1 MLTGCQVG
9 AQHSL
14 GCARDKAA
22 PLQEPADA
30 LWRIPIDLAAGLGLR
45 FPPNVTAPAVW
56 PQRRREGM
64 DSERRQAPRYPFI
77 ADAEVIETASDTKL
91 SAKTSDV
98 SIGGGLLLHPHPS
111 PGTTGGEVGKL
122 STNPTIPSPRK
133 KGVC

>member
-91 SAKTSDV
+91 GAKTSDV
-98 SIGGGLLLHPHPS
+98 SICGCLPPHPNTS
-111 PGTTGGEVGKL
+111 PVAPVVRRPI
-122 STNPTIPSPRK
+122 SHPNPTT
-133 KGVC
+133 

>member
-1 MLTGCQVG
+1 MLTGCQAG

-30 LWRIPIDLAAGLGLR
+30 LWRIPIDLAAGSGLR

-98 SIGGGLLLHPHPS
+98 SIGGGLLDTLDTFSGAPPDR
-111 PGTTGGEVGKL
+111 GGNSHRK
-122 STNPTIPSPRK
+122 NPTHSPSK
-133 KGVC
+133 A